1 MRKKLGA
8 TLSQALT
15 YALYGYNLTHS
26 PNHHTREVLLL
37 THATAETLSPKA
49 QAKIQQSHD

>member
-1 MRKKLGA
+1 MRKMLGA
-8 TLSQALT
+8 TLSQALS
-15 YALYGYNLTHS
+15 YALYECNLTHS

-37 THATAETLSPKA
+37 THATSETLSPRA